1 MRRSFFFKRSTVT
14 ITFIVILATLFLT
27 NLKSLG
33 VVHATTTT
41 TQKAAQHIT
50 QGSLQA
56 LAPSGKLMGLC
67 PLKHTAV
74 KAEVAGFLSRVT
86 VTQEFENNFK
96 EKIEAVYTFP
106 LPQAAAV
113 DDMTMLV
120 GDRTVKGKIMR
131 REEAQAAYA
140 AAKSNGQVA
149 SLLDQERPNIFTQA
163 VANILPGE
171 RVTITISY
179 VETLKYENGTYEF
192 TFPMVV
198 SPRYIPE
205 DSAAPQ
211 GEATQSEATTE
222 APSVPADAA
231 RLNPPAMPEGVRA
244 GHDIS
249 IEVALDAGV
258 LLDGL
263 TSPTHEIE
271 VERPDNHQAIVRLKD
286 QATIPNKDFVF
297 KYDVAGRR
305 IEDALI
311 SHRTNGEGFFTL
323 ILQPPDSVAVEDVTP
338 KELVFVLDTSGSMQ
352 GFPLEKAKE
361 TVNLAL
367 DHLYPQD
374 TFNLITFSGD
384 THVLFDEPVVATPDN
399 LRKAKKFLESRKSDG
414 GTEMMKAIRAALKPS
429 DAQSHLRIACFMTDG
444 QVGNDMEII
453 AEVQKY
459 KNARVF
465 SIGFGSAPNRFLL
478 DKMAEYGRGEVEY
491 VTETEDNS
499 LAARRFFER
508 VRNPLLTD
516 ISIEWAGVSVTD
528 VYPKTIPDL
537 FSAKPVILSG
547 RYAGGG
553 SGLIR
558 LKGKMSG
565 QAFARE
571 IPVNLPETEARH
583 GVLAS
588 LWARRRIDDLMGQ
601 DMNGMQ
607 AGQMRADLRE
617 SITSLGLQYRLMTQF
632 TSFVAIE
639 DRIVTGGGGDGL
651 KRVDVSTEAAA
662 ASGSI
667 ASGAIS
673 GTTGGVN
680 ASVTVTANYAVINS
694 TASNVTSTVE
704 SRMVRDLPLNNRS
717 MLPFLYLAP
726 GVAPPTNQLPDS
738 SPARIAV
745 NGQRPGS
752 NNYMIDGVSADVGI
766 SPSQS
771 SGTSPAATLPALTV
785 AGGTSSL
792 VSIEGTQEITIKTFN
807 IEPQYGRVP
816 GAQVS
821 VVTRSGTNEFHGSLF
836 EYLDNEA
843 LDANDWFA
851 NSRRL
856 ARAPHRQNIFGGTLG
871 GPVKKDKTFF
881 FFSYEGLRLRQ
892 PLTGITDVPSLE
904 SRLAAPPAL
913 QPFLNAFPLPTASGR
928 ADGLAEFASTFT
940 NPVRH
945 DTASIRLDS
954 NLNERVSL
962 FGRYNFAS
970 SEAENRGSGLFSLNT
985 LEQRRNRTQTLTAGA
1000 NIINSPSVI
1009 TELRFNYSRVTEVSA
1024 SQPDDF
1030 GGAIVS
1036 PNVGQLDFL
1045 APNRNNSS
1053 IFDLNGRNAALK
1065 SAGAISSTQRQL
1077 NALGS
1082 VSIVINNHTLKFGG
1096 DWRRLA
1102 PILHSYTQEQRAL
1115 FNGIAS
1121 VMTGAASRIN
1131 LFSRAEETQPVF
1143 HNLSIYGQDEWRI
1156 TPHFSLTYGLRWELA
1171 PAPNEHGG
1179 QAVLAATAI
1188 DDPSRL
1194 TFAPLGAPLW
1204 QTTYNNF
1211 EPRASLAYELSRTSG
1226 SETLLRAG
1234 VSLFHDTVNEAA
1246 GSFFTDSYPHLTGQT
1261 VFNAPFPAI
1270 PAQGAVTLA
1279 PTLSVPFVA
1288 FDPQL
1293 KLPYTLQ
1300 WNVSL
1305 ERALGDNQ
1313 RIALAYV
1320 GAMGRRLL
1328 LTQTFIEPN
1337 PDFSFVR
1344 LVTNDARSSYKSLQ
1358 LQFDKRFSSGLQA
1371 LITYTLAKS
1380 EDDVAEDSIYR
1391 AMLLSPDRRLDRA
1404 ASDFDI
1410 RHQLAGS
1417 VSYSLPALFDSG
1429 IGNTLSRNWTI
1440 NSLFYARSARP
1451 LNVVYAVPTSVGFAY
1466 LRPDLVES
1474 QPLYVTDPAAGGG
1487 RRINADAFS
1496 IPPFQRQGTL
1506 DRNALRGFAFSQ
1518 IDVGLGRKFML
1529 TEDVELHF
1537 RVEAFNLLNHP
1548 NFEDPLGNDLSLGSR
1563 LFGSNLFLPNTT
1575 FGQSASLS
1583 GRSLWTRGG
1592 GSLNSAYG
1600 NSGSRSIRFSL
1611 RLQF

>member
-1 MRRSFFFKRSTVT
+1 MRRRSFFKRTTVT
-14 ITFIVILATLFLT
+14 ITFIVVATLYLT
-27 NLKSLG
+27 SLKSPD
-33 VVHATTTT
+33 VVHATT
-41 TQKAAQHIT
+41 QKAAHIT

-56 LAPSGKLMGLC
+56 IDASGQLVGEC

-74 KAEVAGFLSRVT
+74 KAEVTGFLSRVT
-86 VTQEFENNFK
+86 VTQEFENRFQ

-106 LPQAAAV
+106 LPQSAAV

-120 GDRTVKGKIMR
+120 GDRRVKGKIMR

-149 SLLDQERPNIFTQA
+149 SLLNQERPNIFTQSI
-163 VANILPGE
+163 ANILPGE

-192 TFPMVV
+192 VFPMVV
-198 SPRYIPE
+198 SSRYIPE
-205 DSAAPQ
+205 GSAEPP
-211 GEATQSEATTE
+211 GETAAETG
-222 APSVPADAA
+222 SVPDAA

-249 IEVALDAGV
+249 IEIALDAGV
-258 LLDGL
+258 PLDGL

-271 VERPDNHQAIVRLKD
+271 MDKTDDHRAVIRLKNES
-286 QATIPNKDFVF
+286 TIPNKDFVF

-305 IEDALI
+305 IEDAVL
-311 SHRTNGEGFFTL
+311 SHRTGNEGFFTL
-323 ILQPPDSVAVEDVTP
+323 ILQPPDSVTVEDVTP

-352 GFPLEKAKE
+352 GFPLDKARE

-384 THVLFDEPVVATPDN
+384 THVLFDRPVFATPEN

-491 VTETEDNS
+491 VTEMGDGS

-516 ISIEWAGVSVTD
+516 ISIEWANLSVID
-528 VYPKTIPDL
+528 VYPKAIPDL

-547 RYAGGG
+547 CYTGGG
-553 SGLIR
+553 AGVIR
-558 LKGKMSG
+558 LKGRMSG
-565 QAFARE
+565 QDFARE

-583 GVLAS
+583 DVLAA

-601 DMNGMQ
+601 DMSGME
-607 AGQMRADLRE
+607 AERMRADLRE

-639 DRIVTGGGGDGL
+639 DKIVTGGDGL
-651 KRVDVSTEAAA
+651 RRVDVPTENA
-662 ASGSI
+662 ASGT
-667 ASGAIS
+667 IS

-680 ASVTVTANYAVINS
+680 ASVTVTANYAVINT
-694 TASNVTSTVE
+694 TASNVSSTVE
-704 SRMVRDLPLNNRS
+704 PRLLRDLPLNSRS
-717 MLPFLYLAP
+717 MIPLLYLAP
-726 GVAPPTNQLPDS
+726 GVAPPTNQLPGS
-738 SPARIAV
+738 SPAQIAV
-745 NGQRPGS
+745 NGQRSGS
-752 NNYMIDGVSADVGI
+752 NSFSIDGVSADVGI

-771 SGTSPAATLPALTV
+771 SGTTAAAALPALTV
-785 AGGTSSL
+785 GGGTSSL
-792 VSIEGTQEITIKTFN
+792 ATIEGTQEIIIKTFN

-816 GAQVS
+816 GAQIS
-821 VVTRSGTNEFHGSLF
+821 IITRAGTNEFHGSLF
-836 EYLDNEA
+836 EYLGNDA

-851 NSRRL
+851 NSRGL
-856 ARAPHRQNIFGGTLG
+856 ARSKHRQNIFGGTLG
-871 GPVKKDKTFF
+871 GPIKRDQTFF

-892 PLTGITDVPSLE
+892 PLMGITDVPSLE
-904 SRLAAPPAL
+904 SRLTAPAAL
-913 QPFLNAFPLPTASGR
+913 QPFLNAFPLPTTGGR
-928 ADGLAEFASTFT
+928 TDGLAEFASTFT
-940 NPVRH
+940 NPSRH
-945 DTASIRLDS
+945 DAASIRLDS
-954 NLNERVSL
+954 NLTDRLSL

-985 LEQRRNRTQTLTAGA
+985 LEQRRNRTQTLTTAVTYV
-1000 NIINSPSVI
+1000 NSPSVV
-1009 TELRFNYSRVTEVSA
+1009 TELRFNYSRVTESSA
-1024 SQPDDF
+1024 SQLDGF
-1030 GGAIVS
+1030 GGAIV
-1036 PNVGQLDFL
+1036 PPGAGQLDFL
-1045 APNRNNSS
+1045 APNRNSS
-1053 IFDLNGRNAALK
+1053 SVFDLNSRNAALK

-1082 VSIVINNHTLKFGG
+1082 VSMVINNHSLKFGG

-1102 PILHSYTQEQRAL
+1102 PILRSYPQEQRTL
-1115 FNGIAS
+1115 FNGLAS
-1121 VMTGAASRIN
+1121 VMTGAASRVN
-1131 LFSRAEETQPVF
+1131 LFSRTEETQPVF
-1143 HNLSIYGQDEWRI
+1143 HNLSVYGQDEWRL
-1156 TPHFSLTYGLRWELA
+1156 TPRLSLTYGLRWELA
-1171 PAPNEHGG
+1171 PAPSEHGG
-1179 QAVLAATAI
+1179 QDALAVTAI
-1188 DDPSRL
+1188 DDPARL
-1194 TFAPLGAPLW
+1194 TLAPVGAPLW

-1211 EPRASLAYELSRTSG
+1211 APRVSLAYELSQASG
-1226 SETLLRAG
+1226 GETMLRAG
-1234 VSLFHDTVNEAA
+1234 VSLLHDTVNEAA
-1246 GSFFTDSYPHLTGQT
+1246 GYSFTDSYPHLTGQAF
-1261 VFNAPFPAI
+1261 FNVPFPVAS
-1270 PAQGAVTLA
+1270 AQAGGMTLA
-1279 PTLSVPFVA
+1279 SPVSVPFVA

-1300 WNVSL
+1300 WNASIA
-1305 ERALGDNQ
+1305 RALGYNQ
-1313 RIALAYV
+1313 KISLAYV

-1328 LTQTFIEPN
+1328 LAQTLIEPN

-1344 LVTNDARSSYKSLQ
+1344 LVSNGARSGYKSLQ
-1358 LQFDKRFSSGLQA
+1358 LQFDRRFSSGLQA
-1371 LITYTLAKS
+1371 LVTYTLANS
-1380 EDDVAEDSIYR
+1380 EDDVPQDSIYR

-1404 ASDFDI
+1404 PSDFDV
-1410 RHQLAGS
+1410 RHQLAGN
-1417 VSYSLPALFDSG
+1417 VFYNLPALFDSG
-1429 IGNTLSRNWTI
+1429 IGNSLSRNWTI
-1440 NSLFYARSARP
+1440 SSLFYARSARP

-1466 LRPDLVES
+1466 LRPDLVENM
-1474 QPLYVTDPAAGGG
+1474 PLYLIDPAAGGG
-1487 RRINADAFS
+1487 RRINAAAFS
-1496 IPPFQRQGTL
+1496 LPSVQRQGTL
-1506 DRNALRGFAFSQ
+1506 ERNALRGFAFSQ

-1529 TEDVELHF
+1529 TDEVELHF
-1537 RVEAFNLLNHP
+1537 RADAFNLLNHP
-1548 NFEDPLGNDLSLGSR
+1548 NFEDPLGNDLSLGSM
-1563 LFGSNLFLPNTT
+1563 LFGSGLFLPNSV

-1583 GRSLWTRGG
+1583 GRSLWTRSGG
-1592 GSLNSAYG
+1592 GFNSAYG
-1600 NSGSRSIRFSL
+1600 SSASRSIRFSL